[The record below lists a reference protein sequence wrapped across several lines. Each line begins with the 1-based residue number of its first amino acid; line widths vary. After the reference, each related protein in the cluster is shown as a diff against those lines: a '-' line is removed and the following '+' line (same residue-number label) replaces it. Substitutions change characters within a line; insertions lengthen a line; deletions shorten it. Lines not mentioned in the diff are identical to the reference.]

1 MLAIPTAATHVLPD
15 SGSFAGD
22 IVAVVI
28 AIATFALLYWAISL
42 FDRV

>member
-1 MLAIPTAATHVLPD
+1 MLTTLFAVTHVLPD

-22 IVAVVI
+22 VVAVVI
-28 AIATFALLYWAISL
+28 AVVTFAILYWAISL

>member
-1 MLAIPTAATHVLPD
+1 MINLAASHLLPS

-22 IVAVVI
+22 LIAVAI
-28 AIATFALLYWAISL
+28 AIVTFALLCWAISL

>member
-1 MLAIPTAATHVLPD
+1 MSTAILAITHVLPD

-28 AIATFALLYWAISL
+28 AIVTFAILYWAISL

>member
-1 MLAIPTAATHVLPD
+1 MSTTVLAVTHVLPD

-28 AIATFALLYWAISL
+28 AVVTFAILYWAISL

>member
-1 MLAIPTAATHVLPD
+1 MLTSPLAVTHVLPD

-28 AIATFALLYWAISL
+28 AVVTFAILYWAISL

>member
-1 MLAIPTAATHVLPD
+1 MSTMNLAVSDLLPS

-22 IVAVVI
+22 LIAVAV
-28 AIATFALLYWAISL
+28 AIVTFAILYWAISL

>member
-1 MLAIPTAATHVLPD
+1 MFAIPLAVTHVLPD

-28 AIATFALLYWAISL
+28 AVVTFAVLYWAISL

>member
-1 MLAIPTAATHVLPD
+1 MIRAAAANLLPS

-22 IVAVVI
+22 VVAVAV
-28 AIATFALLYWAISL
+28 ALVTFAILYWAINL

>member
-1 MLAIPTAATHVLPD
+1 MLTIPLAVTHVLPD

-28 AIATFALLYWAISL
+28 AVVTFAILYWAISL

>member
-1 MLAIPTAATHVLPD
+1 MLSIPLAVTHVLPD

-22 IVAVVI
+22 VVAVVI
-28 AIATFALLYWAISL
+28 AIATFAILYWAINL

>member
-1 MLAIPTAATHVLPD
+1 MLTIPAAVTHVLPD

-28 AIATFALLYWAISL
+28 AIATFAVLYWAINL

>member
-1 MLAIPTAATHVLPD
+1 VIRAAAAHLLPS

-22 IVAVVI
+22 LVAVAIGLVTFVI
-28 AIATFALLYWAISL
+28 LYWAINL

>member
-1 MLAIPTAATHVLPD
+1 MLSVPLAVTHVLPD

-28 AIATFALLYWAISL
+28 AIVTFAILYWAIGL

>member
-1 MLAIPTAATHVLPD
+1 MLTVPVAVTHVLPD

-22 IVAVVI
+22 VVAVVI
-28 AIATFALLYWAISL
+28 AVVTFAILYWAISL

>member
-1 MLAIPTAATHVLPD
+1 MVNVPLAVTHVLPD

-28 AIATFALLYWAISL
+28 AVATFAILYWAISL

>member
-1 MLAIPTAATHVLPD
+1 MQFAVTNVLPH

-22 IVAVVI
+22 LVAVAV
-28 AIATFALLYWAISL
+28 AIATFAILYWAINL

>member
-1 MLAIPTAATHVLPD
+1 MLSAPFAVTHVLPD

-28 AIATFALLYWAISL
+28 AVVTFAILYWAISL

>member
-1 MLAIPTAATHVLPD
+1 LLAIPLAVTHALPD

-28 AIATFALLYWAISL
+28 AVVTFAILYWAISL

>member
-1 MLAIPTAATHVLPD
+1 MQLAASDLLPS

-22 IVAVVI
+22 LIAVAVAVV
-28 AIATFALLYWAISL
+28 TFAILYWAITL

>member
-1 MLAIPTAATHVLPD
+1 MSTTILAVTHVLPD
-15 SGSFAGD
+15 SGGFAGD

-28 AIATFALLYWAISL
+28 AIVTFAILYWAISL

>member
-1 MLAIPTAATHVLPD
+1 MLTIPLAVTHVLPD

-22 IVAVVI
+22 VVAVVI
-28 AIATFALLYWAISL
+28 AVVTFALLYWTISL

>member
-1 MLAIPTAATHVLPD
+1 MLPSLLAVTHVLPD

-28 AIATFALLYWAISL
+28 AVVTFAPLYWAISL

>member
-1 MLAIPTAATHVLPD
+1 MLTIPLAVTHVLPD

-22 IVAVVI
+22 VVAVVI
-28 AIATFALLYWAISL
+28 AVVTFAILYWAISL

>member
-1 MLAIPTAATHVLPD
+1 MSTMNLAVSDLLPS

-22 IVAVVI
+22 LIAVAIVIV
-28 AIATFALLYWAISL
+28 TFAILYWAISL

>member
-1 MLAIPTAATHVLPD
+1 MLTIPLAVTHLLPN

-22 IVAVVI
+22 VVAVVI
-28 AIATFALLYWAISL
+28 AIVTFALLYWAISL